1 MVERAGGAGGIESF
15 FGRNGIKARSLT
27 DRLPGHQSVI
37 RKLSWVFFALAC
49 IGVPV
54 YANWALDRDAE
65 AQRAAHVAA
74 CGLVAMGI
82 IFFSA
87 LMVAFLSAL
96 AGVFGFIAFRSLK
109 KPRPK
114 RRLLELVVLIVP
126 ALVSAAFVALFYLV
140 P

>member
-1 MVERAGGAGGIESF
+1 
-15 FGRNGIKARSLT
+15 
-27 DRLPGHQSVI
+27 VI

-49 IGVPV
+49 IGVPL

-96 AGVFGFIAFRSLK
+96 AGVFGFIAFRLLAR
-109 KPRPK
+109 PRPK
-114 RRLLELVVLIVP
+114 RRILELVVLIVP
-126 ALVSAAFVALFYLV
+126 ALVSAAFVALLYLV